1 MIKMT
6 FLGTGTS
13 QGVPVIAC
21 NCAVCRSADVRDKR
35 LRSSVLLETE
45 GKVLLIDAGPDF
57 RQQLLRER
65 VRQLDGILLTH
76 EHKDHVAG
84 LDDVRAFN
92 HITGKPVDVYAEQRV
107 LHALKSE
114 FPYVFSETKYP
125 GAPEMTLHTIDERPF
140 TVVGVAVTPVR
151 LLHYRLP
158 VLGFRIGHMAYITD
172 VNRVDDAEFEK
183 LKHLDVLVV
192 GTVRRGAHISH
203 FSLEEALAFIE
214 RVQPRRA
221 YLTHLSHQF
230 EAHAALQASLPA
242 GVRVAHDGLEVTV
255 QTSW

>member
-21 NCAVCRSADVRDKR
+21 NCAVCRSVDVRDKR

-65 VRQLDGILLTH
+65 VQQLDGILLTH

-140 TVVGVAVTPVR
+140 TAAGVAVTPVR

-158 VLGFRIGHMAYITD
+158 VLGFRIGCMAYITD
-172 VNRVDDAEFEK
+172 VNRVDEAEYAK

-192 GTVRRGAHISH
+192 GTVRRGKHISH
-203 FSLEEALAFIE
+203 FSLEEALAFIAK
-214 RVQPRRA
+214 VQPKRA
-221 YLTHLSHQF
+221 FLTHLSHQF
-230 EAHAALQASLPA
+230 ETHAALQASLPA
-242 GVRVAHDGLEVTV
+242 SVQVAYDGLEITV
-255 QTSW
+255 Q

>member
-21 NCAVCRSADVRDKR
+21 DCAVCRSADVRDKR
-35 LRSSVLLETE
+35 LRSSVLLETA

-57 RQQLLRER
+57 RQQLLRTQ

-92 HITGKPVDVYAEQRV
+92 HITGKPVDIYAEQRV
-107 LHALKSE
+107 LNALKRE

-125 GAPEMTLHTIDERPF
+125 GAPEMTLHAIGEKPF
-140 TVVGVAVTPVR
+140 TVAGIAVTPVR
-151 LLHYRLP
+151 LWHHELP
-158 VLGFRIGHMAYITD
+158 VLGFRIGNMAYITD
-172 VNRVDDAEFEK
+172 VNRVDEPEFEK
-183 LKHLDVLVV
+183 LRRLDVLVV
-192 GTVRRGAHISH
+192 GTVRRGHHISH
-203 FSLEEALAFIE
+203 FSLEEALDFIAKV
-214 RVQPRRA
+214 RPQRA

-230 EAHAALQASLPA
+230 ETHAELQATLPA
-242 GVRVAHDGLEVTV
+242 GVQVAYDGLAVTI
-255 QTSW
+255 

>member
-1 MIKMT
+1 MT

-45 GKVLLIDAGPDF
+45 GKVLMIDAGPDF

-92 HITGKPVDVYAEQRV
+92 HITGKPVDIYAEQRV
-107 LHALKSE
+107 LKALERE

-125 GAPEMTLHTIDERPF
+125 GAPEMTLHAIDERPF
-140 TVVGVAVTPVR
+140 AVAGVAVTPVR
-151 LLHYRLP
+151 LWHHRLP
-158 VLGFRIGHMAYITD
+158 VLGFRIGRMAYVTD
-172 VNRVDDAEFEK
+172 VNRVDEAEFEK
-183 LKHLDVLVV
+183 LTQLEVLVV
-192 GTVRRGAHISH
+192 GTVQRMRHISH
-203 FSLEEALAFIE
+203 FNLEEALRFIAK
-214 RVQPRRA
+214 VQPQNA
-221 YLTHLSHQF
+221 YLTHLSHRF
-230 EAHAALQASLPA
+230 EIHAALQASLPA
-242 GVRVAHDGLEVTV
+242 GVHVAYDGLEVSI
-255 QTSW
+255 QA

>member
-21 NCAVCRSADVRDKR
+21 DCAVCRSTDVRDKR

-57 RQQLLRER
+57 RQQLLREQ

-140 TVVGVAVTPVR
+140 TAAGVAVTPVR
-151 LLHYRLP
+151 LWHYRLP
-158 VLGFRIGHMAYITD
+158 VLGFRIGRMAYITD
-172 VNRVDDAEFEK
+172 VNRVDEAEFAK
-183 LKHLDVLVV
+183 LKHIDLLVV
-192 GTVRRGAHISH
+192 GTVRRGKHISH
-203 FSLEEALAFIE
+203 FSLEEALAFIAK
-214 RVQPRRA
+214 VQPQRA

-230 EAHAALQASLPA
+230 ETHAELQASLPA
-242 GVRVAHDGLEVTV
+242 GVQVAYDGLEITV
-255 QTSW
+255 Q